1 MRRGKLFI
9 VSAPSGTGK
18 TTLVEALVQRVPDLV
33 MSRSYTSRPPRAGE
47 TNGVDYNFIEPERF
61 KEMVEADAF
70 LEWATIFGNRYGTCA
85 ADTEQHQVEGRDVV
99 LVIDVQGAEQ
109 VRRRGIDVVGI
120 FVMPPSFEVLEERL
134 RGRSRAQTS
143 EEDLQKR
150 LETARSE
157 VEARHRYDFI
167 VINDDVSRGI
177 DRLRSIVMAERSRA
191 AVVTEV
197 ASTIAAS
204 FAPEGEQSSRA
215 ERSIDRQTSGR
226 HLSRE

>member
-18 TTLVEALVQRVPDLV
+18 TTLVEALVKRVPDLA

-47 TNGVDYNFIEPERF
+47 TDGVDYNFIDPERF
-61 KEMVEADAF
+61 AEMAAADAF

-85 ADTEQHQVEGRDVV
+85 ADTKKHLVEGRDVV

-109 VRRRGIDVVGI
+109 VRRRGIDAVGI
-120 FVMPPSFEVLEERL
+120 FVMPPSFGALEERL

-167 VINDDVSRGI
+167 VINDDVSQCV

-191 AVVTEV
+191 AVVNEA
-197 ASTIAAS
+197 ASAIAAS
-204 FAPEGEQSSRA
+204 FTPEGEDSNRVEPA
-215 ERSIDRQTSGR
+215 MDRQTSGR